1 MKMSTKG
8 RYGVR
13 LMLELALHYGQ
24 GPVFLK
30 DIAEK
35 QGISEKY
42 LWQLIAPL
50 KAAGLVNSLRGAH
63 GGYILAKPPAQVTLK
78 DIVVIL
84 EGSLSAVE
92 CVAVPKS
99 CARMQMCITRDIWK
113 EVSEKIAQVLEA
125 ITLQQMVDRQ
135 HQKEAQCQLYSI

>member
-1 MKMSTKG
+1 MKISTKG

-30 DIAEK
+30 DISEK

-50 KAAGLVNSLRGAH
+50 KAVGLVNSLRGAH

-92 CVAVPKS
+92 CVEVPKG
-99 CARMQMCITRDIWK
+99 CVRMQMCIARDVWK
-113 EVSEKIAQVLEA
+113 EVSEKIAQVLES